1 MPWQA
6 RDVRSRLLR
15 QRASRPQLKRDPLGG
30 DLPHSRMTTLKRIR
44 RMSDRLGLPADL
56 KRHVVSDSG
65 RPTIPATD
73 TIRGVLGLLDP
84 PLRAVGAT
92 AHAGT

>member
-1 MPWQA
+1 
-6 RDVRSRLLR
+6 
-15 QRASRPQLKRDPLGG
+15 
-30 DLPHSRMTTLKRIR
+30 
-44 RMSDRLGLPADL
+44 MSDRLGLPADL
-56 KRHVVSDSG
+56 KRHLVSDSG

-84 PLRAVGAT
+84 PLCAVGAT